1 MAPKCLLDLMKRFN
15 ALDARLPLPKHDKTL
30 TTDATMCFSVAI
42 RALAKN
48 LHADLVRVNLK
59 QQKDNIAGD
68 VLVSIPRLRKGM
80 PLSGHPQIAF
90 RASVRLLFPLVP
102 TPWLFAFAPVGLLS
116 STVGRF
122 SFLAA
127 PLELQ
132 TYDEHAKHTHSPA

>member
-1 MAPKCLLDLMKRFN
+1 MAPKRLLDLVKRGH
-15 ALDARLPLPKHDKTL
+15 ALGARLPLPKHDKTL
-30 TTDATMCFSVAI
+30 TTDAAVRFSVAVG
-42 RALAKN
+42 ALAEN
-48 LHADLVRVNLK
+48 LHADLVRMNLE
-59 QQKDNIAGD
+59 QQKDDIAGN

-127 PLELQ
+127 ALELQ
-132 TYDEHAKHTHSPA
+132 TNDEHAKHSHSPA